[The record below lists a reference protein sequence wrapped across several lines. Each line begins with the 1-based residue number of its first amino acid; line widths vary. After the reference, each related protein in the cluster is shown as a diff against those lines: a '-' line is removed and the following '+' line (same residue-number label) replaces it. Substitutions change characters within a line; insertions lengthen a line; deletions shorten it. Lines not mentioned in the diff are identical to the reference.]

1 MPSADTPVERP
12 RAGSTAST
20 TYDERYYQARY
31 RPSDRR
37 DAVWREIVTYLQRR
51 FFAANGVVLDLA
63 AGYCSFI
70 NNVDARER
78 HALDISGST
87 EKYAAPGV
95 VPHTRSCTDL
105 SPFADGS
112 VDVVFASNLFEHLER
127 ADLERTLHE
136 IRRILSPRGRLI
148 AMQPNFRY
156 AYREYFDDYTH
167 LQIFT
172 DRSLADLFAVCGLPA
187 LHVLPRFMPFS
198 FGSGLPTHHLLVRA
212 YLHSPWK
219 FRGGQMLIVA
229 ARDDSTRKSP
239 DA

>member
-1 MPSADTPVERP
+1 MPGADEHRASPERP
-12 RAGSTAST
+12 ATAST
-20 TYDERYYQARY
+20 TYDQRYYARRY
-31 RPSDRR
+31 TPATGR
-37 DAVWREIVTYLQRR
+37 DAVWREIVSYLQAR
-51 FFAANGVVLDLA
+51 FFPRAGTVLDLA

-70 NNVDARER
+70 NHVNARER

-87 EKYAAPGV
+87 EQYAAPGV
-95 VPHTRSCTDL
+95 TAHTRSCTDL

-112 VDVVFASNLFEHLER
+112 VDLVFASNLFEHLER
-127 ADLERTLHE
+127 ADLEQTLRE
-136 IRRILSPRGRLI
+136 VRRILSPGGRLI

-187 LHVLPRFMPFS
+187 IHVMPRFMPFS
-198 FGSGLPTHHLLVRA
+198 FGSKLPAHPLLVRC

-229 ARDDSTRKSP
+229 AHEPLESE
-239 DA
+239 AAHA